1 MTSAYEQNRLNL
13 NTTRFNDPTRVQQQL
28 ETGKNI
34 VKELTSPENVREQL
48 FEMAIDSSI
57 FLFKTV
63 FSLKF
68 ILNSDIDCVSFSYIT
83 GLLSSVIHFSVFK
96 ILPYL

>member
-57 FLFKTV
+57 FLKSDNPLSAIRTIAARRAG
-63 FSLKF
+63 KF
-68 ILNSDIDCVSFSYIT
+68 ILDKAYIPARVAT
-83 GLLSSVIHFSVFK
+83 N
-96 ILPYL
+96 